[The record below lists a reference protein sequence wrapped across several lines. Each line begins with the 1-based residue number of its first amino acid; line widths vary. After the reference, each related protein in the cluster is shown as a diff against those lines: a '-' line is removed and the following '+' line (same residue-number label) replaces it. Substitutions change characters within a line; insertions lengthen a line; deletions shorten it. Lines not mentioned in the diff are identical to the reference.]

1 MFLVIKHVIVD
12 SAADQ
17 SSPNKQHVVIKV
29 KRCVSYFLLCPR
41 EASEVLRSSCLFVCM
56 CLTVCMSIRLRISET
71 TCPNIT
77 KFSLHVTVPTCGRG
91 SVLL

>member
-17 SSPNKQHVVIKV
+17 SSPNKQHVVVKV

-41 EASEVLRSSCLFVCM
+41 EASEVL
-56 CLTVCMSIRLRISET
+56 
-71 TCPNIT
+71 
-77 KFSLHVTVPTCGRG
+77 
-91 SVLL
+91 